1 MMLSDRPDTAWCV
14 IDGIAVGLD
23 IAADRYFRL
32 NEAQNA
38 QFLADAS
45 PEVFDR
51 PRQPASFPLPHD
63 WELPQSRSAAIDDG
77 SFRLGDVARSLWM
90 QRRVERRL
98 ETRTFAQVL
107 SEVRDTVG
115 GRTVEDIVQST
126 QVYRDI
132 RAFQNA
138 RLLRTA
144 ADRCLSRSIALAL
157 CLARHGCRAHVV
169 LGVKLA
175 PFAAH
180 CWAQNRGEVLNDEV
194 EEVRRYTP
202 ILVL

>member
-14 IDGIAVGLD
+14 IDGVAVGLD

-32 NEAQNA
+32 DEAQNA
-38 QFLADAS
+38 QFLANAS
-45 PEVFDR
+45 PEWLDR
-51 PRQPASFPLPHD
+51 PHQPVSFPLPDD
-63 WELPQSRSAAIDDG
+63 WERPQTRSAAIDDG
-77 SFRLGDVARSLWM
+77 SFRLGDVARSIWM
-90 QRRVERRL
+90 QHRIERRL
-98 ETRTFAQVL
+98 ATRSFAQVL
-107 SEVRDTVG
+107 SEARDTIG
-115 GRTVEDIVQST
+115 CRTAKDIVQSK
-126 QVYRDI
+126 QAQRDI
-132 RAFQNA
+132 RAFQHA

-144 ADRCLSRSIALAL
+144 ADRCLPRSIALAL
-157 CLARHGCRAHVV
+157 CLARHGCRVHVV

-180 CWAQNRGEVLNDEV
+180 CWAQNRGEVLNDEL